1 MKLALIQD
9 QLLTPAG
16 SERVFLYM
24 AQEFPEADIFTLA
37 YNPDT
42 TWPEFKAFDIRT
54 SWLNRWVQ
62 NHDRFK
68 TAFPLSTYVMQN
80 WDFDAYDVILTSSA
94 TTAKYIRNH
103 HARHICYCYYP
114 TRAIWTRNKYFDG
127 AKSGLRE
134 TLFDM
139 AYGALKRRDLEAAK
153 RVDRFIAI
161 SDSTRQAIRQFYG
174 RESEVLF
181 SPIDVE
187 RFAAGA
193 SATKTGRYL
202 MVGRLER
209 WKRADFAIEAFNR
222 LGLPLD
228 VIGTGPEEAVLRAA
242 ANDNIRFLG
251 RADDQTLVKA
261 YGAARAVIFTP
272 ELEYGLVPL
281 EAAAAG
287 TPTIALGK
295 GGVLETMIGPEDAAG
310 RAPTAVFFT
319 EQSPEALIA
328 AVRRFEGMEFQEKA
342 LLAHAARFGIAEFRR
357 KLRAFVADDMASL
370 SQQAAS
376 NKMKQT

>member
-24 AQEFPEADIFTLA
+24 AQEFREADLFTLA

-42 TWPEFKAFDIRT
+42 TWPELREFDIRT
-54 SWLNRWVQ
+54 SWLNPLVQ

-80 WDFDAYDVILTSSA
+80 WDFNKYDVILTSSA

-114 TRAIWTRNKYFDG
+114 TRALWTSGKYFDG
-127 AKSGLRE
+127 ARSGLRE
-134 TLFDM
+134 KIFKATH
-139 AYGALKRRDLEAAK
+139 GWLKRRDYEAAQ

-161 SDSTRQAIRQFYG
+161 SDDTSAAIRRFYD
-174 RESEVLF
+174 RDSEVLF
-181 SPIDVE
+181 SPIDVD
-187 RFAAGA
+187 RFAPGA
-193 SATKTGRYL
+193 AETRTDRYL
-202 MVGRLER
+202 IVGRMER
-209 WKRADFAIEAFNR
+209 WKRTDFAIEAFNR

-228 VIGTGPEEAVLRAA
+228 IIGTGPEEPALRAMA
-242 ANDNIRFLG
+242 GPNIRFLG
-251 RADDQTLVKA
+251 RADDAALVRA
-261 YGAARAVIFTP
+261 YGAAKAVVFTP

-295 GGVLETMIGPEDAAG
+295 GGVLETMIGQDDALG
-310 RAPTAVFFT
+310 RAPTAVFFD
-319 EQSPEALIA
+319 EQTPEALVA
-328 AVRRFEGMEFQEKA
+328 AVRRFEAMDFARPGLM
-342 LLAHAARFGIAEFRR
+342 AHAAGFGIPEFRR
-357 KLRAFVADDMASL
+357 KLRAIVSNDMASPVSRQL
-370 SQQAAS
+370 SQQAE
-376 NKMKQT
+376 KQ

>member
-16 SERVFLYM
+16 SERIFLYM

-42 TWPEFKAFDIRT
+42 TWPEFKTFNIRT

-80 WDFDAYDVILTSSA
+80 WDFNAYDVILTSSA

-103 HARHICYCYYP
+103 RARHICYCYYP
-114 TRAIWTRNKYFDG
+114 TRAIWTRGKYFDG

-134 TLFDM
+134 FLFDL
-139 AYGALKRRDLEAAK
+139 AYGALKRRDQEAAK

-161 SDSTRQAIRQFYG
+161 SDSTRQAIRHFYG
-174 RESEVLF
+174 RESQILF
-181 SPIDVE
+181 SPIDVD

-193 SATKTGRYL
+193 ATAKTGRYL

-209 WKRADFAIEAFNR
+209 WKRTDFAIEAFNR

-228 VIGTGPEEAVLRAA
+228 IIGTGPEEAALRASA
-242 ANDNIRFLG
+242 KNNVRFLG

-295 GGVLETMIGPEDAAG
+295 GGVLETMIGPDDEAG
-310 RAPTAVFFT
+310 RAPTAVFFM
-319 EQSPEALIA
+319 EQTPEALIA
-328 AVRRFEGMEFQEKA
+328 AVRRFEGMDFRGND
-342 LLAHAARFGIAEFRR
+342 LLAHAAGFGIPEFRR
-357 KLRAFVADDMASL
+357 KLRAIVADDMASPVPTSAL
-370 SQQAAS
+370 NQ
-376 NKMKQT
+376 MKQT